1 MKRRDVLRILTAKYD
16 DYARQVIERIKKLPP
31 ECRQS
36 GDDSLLEDVW
46 EEWKYQVQRRESV
59 LFNLY
64 EETFRDICT
73 GVVESL
79 PPHERELLWLCSDG
93 SFNHDQETGPPA
105 GNQVVEDVA
114 DELYQRVCNIAAD
127 EELKVDPDNQPTV
140 NWESE
145 ATQRLLQDLKGK
157 VPPGGEWEI
166 VQS

>member
-1 MKRRDVLRILTAKYD
+1 MKRRDILRILTAKYD

-46 EEWKYQVQRRESV
+46 EEWKYQLQRRESV
-59 LFNLY
+59 LIGLY
-64 EETFRDICT
+64 EETIRDICT

-79 PPHERELLWLCSDG
+79 PPHERELLWLYSDG
-93 SFNHDQETGPPA
+93 SFDHEEDTGPPA
-105 GNQVVEDVA
+105 ANQIVEDVVE
-114 DELYQRVCNIAAD
+114 ELYQRVWNIAVD
-127 EELKVDPDNQPTV
+127 EELKVDPDDQPRV
-140 NWESE
+140 DWECE
-145 ATQRLLQDLKGK
+145 ATQRLLEKLKGK